1 MILLPNPSH
10 GFSMCL
16 LSLINEDITVSYEK
30 IFVVILG
37 HVKQNAQKQ
46 PLMRGIFFSFTFSYC
61 IQKN

>member
-1 MILLPNPSH
+1 
-10 GFSMCL
+10 MCL

-30 IFVVILG
+30 KFVVILG